1 MLCYR
6 RSADEAAR
14 VFARKGDR
22 EDEEMRGQGTGHDD
36 GGWKVNDGGGG
47 VGGGVS
53 CRARSTSC
61 KSRCAVSR
69 SSTSGGNQRSRG
81 PKGPKGPSTAALK
94 ALWLLAGLTSAP
106 TLEPPGARGVIRLR
120 PVWPPDRAWRCRDPR
135 YQSTRGPCKPQLLLK
150 PVNKTPDKR
159 ATVVF
164 LR

>member
-1 MLCYR
+1 MMVVVVLVEESLVAR
-6 RSADEAAR
+6 GARGASHAAQLAVAPRVEAI
-14 VFARKGDR
+14 
-22 EDEEMRGQGTGHDD
+22 
-36 GGWKVNDGGGG
+36 
-47 VGGGVS
+47 
-53 CRARSTSC
+53 
-61 KSRCAVSR
+61 
-69 SSTSGGNQRSRG
+69 SGPGA

-159 ATVVF
+159 STVVF
-164 LR
+164 LPLRSLVYGAVSSQLRYYWIAANTVVGS